1 LRWRKVTADLQ
12 IISKELCMPDDC
24 DRPAETRQYCRYLP
38 EHGGNPGTQCCLGR
52 EVVE

>member
-1 LRWRKVTADLQ
+1 MEESYSRDLH
-12 IISKELCMPDDC
+12 IIAEEFCMPDVC
-24 DRPAETRQYCRYLP
+24 DKPAVTRQCCRFLP